1 MSGLRAGTGHMR
13 NFIDRIF
20 SSPSRREL
28 LAGLGVAAGGASLL
42 MPRRAS
48 ADETPSGE
56 PDAASVLHDPDSGVA
71 GNPQGDIAIVEWF
84 DYNCPYC
91 RKLQPELQQVVYD
104 DGKVRWV
111 LKEWPILGP
120 VSVVAS
126 RMAIACRYQDK
137 YVQAHDVLL
146 GTSSKLT
153 ESRIDELLA
162 GAGIDVDR
170 ARRDRDANAAAID
183 GLLSRNNAQAQGL
196 GFRGTPSFIV
206 GKFRVPGVL
215 TMAQFEQVIADA
227 RKANFA
233 Q

>member
-1 MSGLRAGTGHMR
+1 MSGSLAGTEHMR
-13 NFIDRIF
+13 NFTHRIF

-28 LAGLGVAAGGASLL
+28 LAGLGAAAAGASLML
-42 MPRRAS
+42 PHLAS
-48 ADETPSGE
+48 ADETPPAE

-71 GNPQGDIAIVEWF
+71 GNPQGNIAIVEWF

-126 RMAIACRYQDK
+126 RMALACKYQDK
-137 YVQAHDVLL
+137 YVQAHDALM
-146 GTSSKLT
+146 GINSKLT

-162 GAGIDVDR
+162 GVGIDVDR

-215 TMAQFEQVIADA
+215 TMAQFEQVISDA

>member
-1 MSGLRAGTGHMR
+1 MR
-13 NFIDRIF
+13 NLTDRIF

-28 LAGLGVAAGGASLL
+28 LAGLGVAAAGVSLMLPRGA
-42 MPRRAS
+42 R

-56 PDAASVLHDPDSGVA
+56 PDAASVLNDPDSGVV

-91 RKLQPELQQVVYD
+91 RRLQPELSQVVYD
-104 DGKVRWV
+104 DGKVRWI

-126 RMAIACRYQDK
+126 RMAIACKYQDK
-137 YVQAHDVLL
+137 YVQAHDALI
-146 GTSSKLT
+146 GTNSKLT
-153 ESRIDELLA
+153 EPRIDELLA
-162 GAGIDVDR
+162 AGGIDVDR

-183 GLLSRNNAQAQGL
+183 GLLSRNDAQARGL
-196 GFRGTPSFIV
+196 NFNGTPSFIV
-206 GKFRVPGVL
+206 GKFRLPGVL
-215 TMAQFEQVIADA
+215 TMAQFEQVISDA
-227 RKANFA
+227 RKVKAA